1 MIMCL
6 AISII
11 PIAMI
16 SGLQGFQIASAF
28 LVLILVITL
37 LVGYVISYFIARPL
51 VTLTKNIDDISK
63 GNLDVELE
71 KSEIYEIN
79 NLMASLDRVMA
90 SLKLAI
96 HKVGLKKEE
105 IFEEVIKAKE
115 EAEKKFENV
124 LRKIDGWIREINEK
138 GVCTICS
145 AKVSQTLGY
154 DPEQMIGKEIFNYL
168 PEKEAEKLKE
178 ALSTMPKEKTEGAK
192 KIDLYWSYSS
202 DKHPV
207 WIRSYLI
214 PVFDSSGHFLGL
226 RCFSRDNSEIRVAQ
240 DQAKELQKKIEF
252 LETQIHNIGEKYPN
266 DDHVRLPVFDPML
279 GQDFDYMLLFD
290 ENAKIMDCTND
301 IQSKLGYNKR
311 EMLTLTL
318 SDVSCLESH
327 EAIKANLIEA
337 KKHGT
342 MRIKTIHKKKDGS
355 SVLVSEQIKYL
366 KDRNMFICMVKEDLL

>member
-1 MIMCL
+1 M
-6 AISII
+6 
-11 PIAMI
+11 
-16 SGLQGFQIASAF
+16 G
-28 LVLILVITL
+28 
-37 LVGYVISYFIARPL
+37 
-51 VTLTKNIDDISK
+51 
-63 GNLDVELE
+63 
-71 KSEIYEIN
+71 
-79 NLMASLDRVMA
+79 SLDRVMA

-124 LRKIDGWIREINEK
+124 LRKIDGWIWEINEK

-145 AKVSQTLGY
+145 AKVSEALGY
-154 DPEQMIGKEIFNYL
+154 SPDQIIGKEIFHFL
-168 PEKEAEKLKE
+168 PEQEAEKLKE
-178 ALSTMPKEKTEGAK
+178 AMSTMPNQKIDGVK

-207 WIRSYLI
+207 WVRSYLI
-214 PVFDSSGHFLGL
+214 PVFDGSGHFLGL
-226 RCFSRDNSEIRVAQ
+226 RCFSRDNSEIRSAE
-240 DQAKELQKKIEF
+240 DKTIELQKKIGI
-252 LETQIHNIGEKYPN
+252 LETQFHDIAEKYPN
-266 DDHVRLPVFDPML
+266 DDHVGLPVFDPSL

-327 EAIKANLIEA
+327 EAIKANLMEA
-337 KKHGT
+337 KKNGT
-342 MRIKTIHKKKDGS
+342 MRVKTIHKKKDGS